1 MPYISSI
8 VSYKMLAEL
17 PGPRPP
23 GVYFT
28 VCVEIS
34 SSRKLQRAF
43 SLVGIHAR
51 RALNSRASASVHAQ
65 ASAMGSHSNTKKAC
79 ARSCAQTCC
88 IRNTFFEEG
97 ALCLRAAA
105 CPKVHSA
112 HTRGA
117 RLDRARFLLIFLVS
131 RTRTLCFDPRADH
144 GRAPMVARSSTITS
158 MRGNMWY
165 TEHNI

>member
-1 MPYISSI
+1 
-8 VSYKMLAEL
+8 MLAEL
-17 PGPRPP
+17 PSPSAWCKFYSLCRNLQSPSDWSAFTRDAHSTPGRPRPRP
-23 GVYFT
+23 CMPRLG
-28 VCVEIS
+28 
-34 SSRKLQRAF
+34 
-43 SLVGIHAR
+43 
-51 RALNSRASASVHAQ
+51 
-65 ASAMGSHSNTKKAC
+65 MGSHSNTKKAC

-88 IRNTFFEEG
+88 IRNIFFEEG
-97 ALCLRAAA
+97 ALCLRVAA

-112 HTRGA
+112 QTRGA

>member
-1 MPYISSI
+1 
-8 VSYKMLAEL
+8 MLAEL
-17 PGPRPP
+17 PSPSAWCKFYSLCRNLQSPSIGRHSRETRTQLP
-23 GVYFT
+23 GVR
-28 VCVEIS
+28 V
-34 SSRKLQRAF
+34 RACPG
-43 SLVGIHAR
+43 LG
-51 RALNSRASASVHAQ
+51 
-65 ASAMGSHSNTKKAC
+65 MGSHSNTKKAC

-88 IRNTFFEEG
+88 IRNIFFEEG
-97 ALCLRAAA
+97 ALCLRVAA

-112 HTRGA
+112 QTRGA

>member
-1 MPYISSI
+1 MWGAITIP
-8 VSYKMLAEL
+8 VPKCL
-17 PGPRPP
+17 PNSRPRPP
-23 GVYFT
+23 GVNFT

-34 SSRKLQRAF
+34 NRLLIGRHSRETRTQLPGVRVRACPG
-43 SLVGIHAR
+43 LG
-51 RALNSRASASVHAQ
+51 
-65 ASAMGSHSNTKKAC
+65 MGSHSNTKKAC

-97 ALCLRAAA
+97 ALCLRVAA

-112 HTRGA
+112 QTRGA